1 MTYDQIAAALPAF
14 FVPLLQESYG
24 DADVRRIVEGCGAT
38 RATTLRANALLSSRE
53 QIAAALDA
61 AGIAWEPV
69 PWYDQAFVLPD
80 ASPKDLWELEEYKA
94 GKMYVQ
100 SLSSMLPPL
109 VMEPAAGLDILDMC
123 AAPGGKTC
131 QMAALGGPQAHIT
144 ACEMHAP
151 RAEKLEY
158 NLAKQG
164 ARNVMVMRADARRL
178 DDFFSF
184 DRVLL
189 DAPCSG
195 SGTLRASDPKMPK
208 RFTPALIQKSIKSQ
222 RALLTKALQVTKPG
236 GFCVYSTCSVLPGE
250 NHLMV
255 QDCLQALR
263 KKGSYKV
270 EPIALEDALR
280 NAGAPLLPCPL
291 EGALCLSPTDRFEG
305 FFVAKIARL
314 A

>member
-1 MTYDQIAAALPAF
+1 MTYDETASLLPDF
-14 FVPLLQESYG
+14 FAPLLAESYA
-24 DADVRRIVEGCGAT
+24 DDDVRRIVAGCGVE
-38 RATTLRANALLSSRE
+38 RATTLRANTLLSDRE
-53 QIAAALDA
+53 EVEAMLDR
-61 AGIAWEPV
+61 AGIPWEPV
-69 PWYDQAFVLPD
+69 PWYADAFVLPGTP
-80 ASPKDLWELEEYKA
+80 AKALWGLEEYRA
-94 GKMYVQ
+94 GKVYLQ

-109 VMEPAAGLDILDMC
+109 VVEPAAGLDILDMC

-144 ACEMHAP
+144 ACEMNVP

-158 NLAKQG
+158 NLGKQG
-164 ARNVMVMRADARRL
+164 ARNVMVMRTDARRL

-208 RFTPALIQKSIKSQ
+208 RFTPALIQKSTKSQ

-236 GFCVYSTCSVLPGE
+236 GFCVYSTCSVLPQE

-255 QDCLQALR
+255 EEVLKSLR
-263 KKGSYKV
+263 KKGSWRV
-270 EPIALEDALR
+270 EPIELADDLR
-280 NAGAPLLPCPL
+280 AAGAPLLPCEL
-291 EGALCLSPTDRFEG
+291 EEAICMCPTDRFEG
-305 FFVAKIARL
+305 FFVCKISRQA
-314 A
+314 